1 MRFTMGTGGPP
12 AGTHGAKF
20 ARIEEYKENVEKYG
34 AGVRLVWTI
43 VGGDHAG
50 EEATAICS
58 AKLSAKSKLGK
69 FATALNGGP
78 IAAGTEIDFDEYV
91 GVTGM
96 IVVEETEGG
105 GTKVVT
111 FVKTAS

>member
-1 MRFTMGTGGPP
+1 MKFKMSAGGPP
-12 AGTHGAKF
+12 PGTYAARF
-20 ARIEEYKENVEKYG
+20 VRIESYEENVEKYG
-34 AGVRLVWTI
+34 AGVRLVWVI
-43 VGGDHAG
+43 LNGDHAN

-78 IAAGTEIDFDEYV
+78 IAAGTEVDFDAFV

-96 IVVEETEGG
+96 IVVEETDGG
-105 GTKVVT
+105 GTKVAT
-111 FVKTAS
+111 FVKTA